1 MKKTAIKSIIRN
13 EIAKILSENKNVNI
27 WYHTTKK
34 ENVDNIL
41 KNGLK
46 VNQKA
51 NFSKASLYWVKDA
64 YDGVTPIYI
73 SKNPGKYADGII
85 LKIDI
90 SGLELLP
97 DLPSLIDKGAQ
108 LSEDENSLWFEEDN
122 TPDFLNNYEN
132 GEAEFEDYLS
142 DSDLINGSIELTGTA
157 AVITNIPAE
166 NISIYEG

>member
-1 MKKTAIKSIIRN
+1 MKNKTVIKAIIKS
-13 EIAKILSENKNVNI
+13 EISKILAENKNINI

-46 VNQKA
+46 INQKA

-64 YDGVTPIYI
+64 YGEVIPIYI

-97 DLPSLIDKGAQ
+97 DLPSLVDKGAQ
-108 LSEDENSLWFEEDN
+108 LTENSLWFEEDN
-122 TPDFLNNYEN
+122 TPDFLINYEG
-132 GEAEFEDYLS
+132 GEATFEDYLS
-142 DSDLINGSIELTGTA
+142 DPDLINGSIELTGTA
-157 AVITNIPAE
+157 AVTTNIPAE